1 MWLGTFALGG
11 CGDGRWDAGTA
22 ADGARAGGEL
32 VLIGVSGT
40 RLGDGDRYQV
50 PLDDGRPIPIE
61 VTRREAFVLMN
72 EGEGATRI
80 ERLRLVGD
88 SSEWRLV
95 GPARA
100 QEVPLA
106 AEGQVLGPGA
116 GLDFDVAVSPRWTG
130 TRRAVLWLEWS
141 AGDRW
146 EGAAVTLY
154 AEAFGPPSTGP
165 PGADAAASVP
175 LGATLRAGSPLEVTT
190 LTATDRGAARRRCW
204 RRRLSMG
211 PCHRRKGR
219 GCRGRRPRR
228 RRRRAR
234 ARRGS

>member
-1 MWLGTFALGG
+1 MVKRRKTSRVRGAWRRWMWLGTFALGG

-22 ADGARAGGEL
+22 ADGARAGGGEL

-106 AEGQVLGPGA
+106 A
-116 GLDFDVAVSPRWTG
+116 
-130 TRRAVLWLEWS
+130 RARSS
-141 AGDRW
+141 A
-146 EGAAVTLY
+146 
-154 AEAFGPPSTGP
+154 
-165 PGADAAASVP
+165 
-175 LGATLRAGSPLEVTT
+175 
-190 LTATDRGAARRRCW
+190 
-204 RRRLSMG
+204 
-211 PCHRRKGR
+211 
-219 GCRGRRPRR
+219 RGRASTSTSR
-228 RRRRAR
+228 
-234 ARRGS
+234 